1 MPRLRPIV
9 TGGTTCWR
17 HQYGAPLRSWCYES
31 LLVSAVLA
39 SRIPGPELSRAARA
53 ASRAAEAARAPS
65 GSLQPAAV
73 AWAGLDLAGW
83 RKTSALSLFKLQT
96 GEVRFTAGRA
106 VAKPLALPS
115 GDSVEVQLGTVA
127 GEPAVW
133 TPVHGLVSASDAAL
147 AGVLSWD
154 GRRGASVPGLRVHT
168 RAATLSPV
176 EGAAPR
182 DAVELT
188 VAGDDPRVV
197 PLDVA
202 LLALGLQGSP
212 IGAPAPTSGGGG
224 STAAPQQRALPLAWL
239 LGGGGGDA
247 HGRRRASQ
255 LRTMGVS
262 TARASGISARSAA

>member
-1 MPRLRPIV
+1 MAEPTRA
-9 TGGTTCWR
+9 TGSELSQATAE
-17 HQYGAPLRSWCYES
+17 GA
-31 LLVSAVLA
+31 
-39 SRIPGPELSRAARA
+39 GPELSRAARA

-65 GSLQPAAV
+65 GSIQPAAV
-73 AWAGLDLAGW
+73 AWADLDLAGW
-83 RKTSALSLFKLQT
+83 RKKSALSLFKLQS

-106 VAKPLALPS
+106 VARPLATPS
-115 GDSVEVQLGTVA
+115 GDSVEVQLVAVA

-133 TPVHGLVSASDAAL
+133 TPVQGLVSASDAAL

-154 GRRGASVPGLRVHT
+154 GRRGAAVPGLRVHT
-168 RAATLSPV
+168 RPATLSPV

-188 VAGDDPRVV
+188 VAGDDPRVM
-197 PLDVA
+197 PLDTA
-202 LLALGLQGSP
+202 LQALGLRWSP
-212 IGAPAPTSGGGG
+212 IGAPAPTPSGGGL
-224 STAAPQQRALPLAWL
+224 SAAPRQRSLPLAWL

-262 TARASGISARSAA
+262 AAGASGISARSAAQLVAGWAGELTAVDA